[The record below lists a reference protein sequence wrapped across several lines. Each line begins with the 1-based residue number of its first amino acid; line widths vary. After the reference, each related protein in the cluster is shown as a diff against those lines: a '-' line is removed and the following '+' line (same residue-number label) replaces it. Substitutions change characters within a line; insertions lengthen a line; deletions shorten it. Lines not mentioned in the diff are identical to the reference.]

1 MKATLIAMVF
11 ATSAALMP
19 AAHAQEDSMTMAV
32 ALGDVL
38 GSEEFCD
45 LKYDQ
50 NAIQQFIDKNV
61 KKDDMQ
67 FPSSLKMMT
76 EGARDQNKDLSPS
89 AKTAHC
95 EQIGR
100 VARSYGFIQ

>member
-1 MKATLIAMVF
+1 MKTLLIAAVLL
-11 ATSAALMP
+11 ASTALMP
-19 AAHAQEDSMTMAV
+19 VAHAQEDSIVMAV

-50 NAIQQFIDKNV
+50 KAIQQFIDKNV

-67 FPSSLKMMT
+67 FPGNLKMAT
-76 EGARDQNKDLSPS
+76 EGARNDNKDLSPS

-95 EQIGR
+95 TQIER
-100 VARSYGFIQ
+100 IARSYGFIQ